1 MKNRVLGAILCALM
15 LLTLLPVTALAEE
28 TEKVYVELTEEN
40 FPDANFREYLQ
51 DVYERQINNN
61 RISVSTVST
70 IHCNRKG
77 IKDLTG
83 IQLFTELQILN
94 CEDNQLTKVN
104 FSNNKKL
111 RILDCAGNQ
120 LTELDVTENTALTH
134 LTCTD
139 NYLTELDVSKN
150 TALDHLFCNENRLT
164 SLDVSAN
171 QALKELYCS
180 DNQLTGLDV
189 TANTALTRLYCYKN
203 KLTEL
208 DISKD
213 TALEDLWCDD
223 NALTELDVSMNTKL
237 VRLEFGNNLVEEL
250 DVSQNTALEKLECY
264 ANQLTALDVSANT
277 ALTKLDCGSNK
288 LTELDVSQ
296 NAELTELDC
305 YYNQLSTLDV
315 SANTAL
321 TKLNCVKNK
330 LTTLDVSHNTELT
343 ELNCAGN
350 QLTKVDT
357 SQCPNLTE
365 LDCTAMTTG
374 ALTVDVADRSKLL
387 LSTLGVDAGSVTVQV
402 KGVVQNGVTFGGRMG
417 SYRSTEFWLYAGEE
431 IPADDA
437 TPLCGTFLYTRDGT
451 YRFDTAPV
459 TDGTYTL
466 KVKERGSDAE
476 YYTITVAGGVVSG
489 QPNKE
494 EDGPSG
500 EIEVGDLNGSGGVA
514 DINDVQC
521 LYTYLASGEIL
532 GEFKEEPTLFKELA
546 DVNNDKN
553 VDVYDLQY
561 LYEQVAGLR

>member
-15 LLTLLPVTALAEE
+15 LLTLLPVTALAEG
-28 TEKVYVELTEEN
+28 TEKVYVELTEEH
-40 FPDANFREYLQ
+40 FPDANFLAYLQ
-51 DVYERQINNN
+51 KVYKSQINNN

-70 IHCNRKG
+70 IHCNREG

-94 CEDNQLTKVN
+94 CEDNQLT
-104 FSNNKKL
+104 
-111 RILDCAGNQ
+111 
-120 LTELDVTENTALTH
+120 
-134 LTCTD
+134 
-139 NYLTELDVSKN
+139 
-150 TALDHLFCNENRLT
+150 
-164 SLDVSAN
+164 
-171 QALKELYCS
+171 
-180 DNQLTGLDV
+180 
-189 TANTALTRLYCYKN
+189 
-203 KLTEL
+203 
-208 DISKD
+208 
-213 TALEDLWCDD
+213 
-223 NALTELDVSMNTKL
+223 
-237 VRLEFGNNLVEEL
+237 
-250 DVSQNTALEKLECY
+250 
-264 ANQLTALDVSANT
+264 ALDVSANT
-277 ALTKLDCGSNK
+277 ALK
-288 LTELDVSQ
+288 
-296 NAELTELDC
+296 
-305 YYNQLSTLDV
+305 
-315 SANTAL
+315 
-321 TKLNCVKNK
+321 KLNCVKNK

-387 LSTLGVDAGSVTVQV
+387 LSTLGVDAGSVTVKV

-417 SYRSTEFWLYAGEE
+417 SYRSTEFWLYEGES
-431 IPADDA
+431 PADEA
-437 TPLCGTFLYTRDGT
+437 VPLCGTFLYTRDGT
-451 YRFDTAPV
+451 YRFDAAPI

-466 KVKERGSDAE
+466 KVKARGSDAE
-476 YYTITVAGGVVSG
+476 YYPITVAGGVVSG

-494 EDGPSG
+494 EDGPSD
-500 EIEVGDLNGSGGVA
+500 EIEAGDLNGSGGVA

-521 LYTYLASGEIL
+521 LYTYLTSGEIL

>member
-15 LLTLLPVTALAEE
+15 LLTLLPVTALAEG
-28 TEKVYVELTEEN
+28 TEKVYMELTEEH
-40 FPDANFREYLQ
+40 FPDANFLAYLQ
-51 DVYERQINNN
+51 KVYKSQINNN

-70 IHCNRKG
+70 IHCNREG

-83 IQLFTELQILN
+83 IQLFTELQILY
-94 CEDNQLTKVN
+94 CKDNQLAELDV
-104 FSNNKKL
+104 SNNKKL
-111 RILDCAGNQ
+111 RIFDCAGNQ
-120 LTELDVTENTALTH
+120 LTKLDVTENTALTH

-139 NYLTELDVSKN
+139 NN
-150 TALDHLFCNENRLT
+150 
-164 SLDVSAN
+164 
-171 QALKELYCS
+171 
-180 DNQLTGLDV
+180 
-189 TANTALTRLYCYKN
+189 
-203 KLTEL
+203 LTEL
-208 DISKD
+208 DISKN
-213 TALEDLWCDD
+213 TA
-223 NALTELDVSMNTKL
+223 L
-237 VRLEFGNNLVEEL
+237 VRLEFDNNLVEEL
-250 DVSQNTALEKLECY
+250 DVNQNTALEKLECC
-264 ANQLTALDVSANT
+264 ANQLTALNVSANT

-417 SYRSTEFWLYAGEE
+417 SYRSTEFWLYEGES
-431 IPADDA
+431 PAA
-437 TPLCGTFLYTRDGT
+437 EAVPLCGTFLYTRDGT
-451 YRFDTAPV
+451 YRFDAAPV
-459 TDGTYTL
+459 EDGTYTL

-476 YYTITVAGGVVSG
+476 YYPITVAGGVVSG

-494 EDGPSG
+494 GDGPSG

-514 DINDVQC
+514 GIDDVQC
-521 LYTYLASGEIL
+521 LYTYLTSGEIV
-532 GEFKEEPTLFKELA
+532 GTFKEEPALFKELA
-546 DVNNDKN
+546 DVNNDKS

-561 LYEQVAGLR
+561 LYERVAGLR